1 MLEGRVADRYETL
14 EIIGRGGEATVLK
27 AIDTRHQ
34 RLVALKVRTLPPG
47 ESSEDLLAEA
57 RVLLSL
63 PAHPGLAHARDDVLE
78 DGRHLIVLDWVE
90 GVNLARLL
98 ADEGRP
104 GLPASSV
111 LRWIAQAAEALTML
125 HHHGL
130 VHGDVKPANLI
141 LDGSGRIVVVDLG
154 SSSVPMRAGPRGGTP
169 GYRAPEVAAG
179 SPADQRSDVFSLAA
193 TTFTLLTGQLPTGER
208 PTWKGLTPQV
218 AERFERA
225 LRNGLSIDPER
236 RPATPGLLVE
246 QLRAGWQDRTPSGVV
261 TALLTDVVDS
271 STLWERSPGSVPG
284 LLAEMQL
291 VIDRAVERHGG
302 QRVGSTVE
310 GDSTMSV
317 FPNAVHAVEA
327 AIELQR
333 ELMSRPDGLR
343 VRAGAATG
351 ELLQVEGDLF
361 GPTLSRAARVRE
373 LAKAGEILLAATT
386 ADIVRAAAL
395 PGVELLALG
404 PHALRG
410 LEGVD
415 DVAAVIADGVAA
427 PPDPA
432 RSPYPGLAA
441 FGLDDADLFFGREDV
456 VEQCLGLLRGA
467 GFVAIVGASGS
478 GKTSVALAGVAPRLG
493 DVVIVRPGPE
503 PARSMDAA
511 GLADR
516 QEAVLVVD
524 QLEEL
529 VILCRAPEQRTA
541 FVDAMLGHP
550 GGLVVTV
557 RADLYGEFGSFPELA
572 RQLASSQV
580 LLGPLGTP
588 DLIRAVNEPAQRC
601 GLVIEEGLAEVIS
614 AELGDA
620 PGALPLLGHALRE
633 AWLRRE
639 GRTITLAGYRAS
651 GGVRSAIG
659 ATADR
664 ALAALDDSGRTVA
677 RQILLRMVEL
687 RSDGDDARRWVGRD
701 ELVDL
706 DPATAQDVLRAL
718 VTSRLLVADGDQVTL
733 VHEALLRA
741 WPRLGEWIIEERAS
755 LLARQELRWAAERW
769 ALGGRSEG
777 DLYRGLR
784 LDAALE
790 LATQEHLGG
799 HEESFVEA
807 SRAQRA
813 RDQAEARRRTRRLRV
828 LATVSSVLAVVAL
841 AVGAIAVVQRNEAR
855 DAREVADASAIEAD
869 DAAAAAEEAAAAADG
884 ERAAADAAARSAQ
897 IEALVGRVESLRVT
911 QRDAAALLALEA
923 FRLEDN
929 ARTRSALLSTF
940 TQDDGFLDAHRYDSE
955 LGGSGIMTPD
965 DSAYVVDPSG
975 RLRAYD
981 LETGDRGEPFPRLF
995 DGATAFAALDV
1006 TRDGDAIAQVAFG
1019 FLARASATLG
1029 VFDTS
1034 TRALR
1039 FAPVT
1044 LDSVNGVAFTPDG
1057 KHLAISL
1064 GEDGRLLVLDAMTG
1078 SAVADVP
1085 GIPDPPGDFTLPRL
1099 ALVGADLVIASGDS
1113 SLRVFDGT
1121 TFELR
1126 RTIPA
1131 PRDQLIVIRDA
1142 GDGTAI
1148 IAGLQ
1153 TVARIDIGAGEERW
1167 RHPTPG
1173 TCTQVTVVPSRGTL
1187 YCGDSFGRL
1196 EERDLSTGLV
1206 LRELDAQNGNSGE
1219 LYPARQGT
1227 ELVSFSDNEPVVS
1240 RWRLDGSGP
1249 ITRVIAPGWNAFLF
1263 SPDGTKLTVERGV
1276 FPAAHESQVVDV
1288 ETGRVVRDLE
1298 GVAVPNWL
1306 DDDTIRGATI
1316 NGEGALELVHV
1327 ELAGG
1332 PVVSDGIFP
1341 GPVPAEAL
1349 GESTKSKVLLRYEDG
1364 ADAEI
1369 AVFDPATAAI
1379 GPKVRVENFLSMA
1392 ISRNGDRFATGGA
1405 DGVVVYDGLT
1415 GQEVGAI
1422 PGSTRSG
1429 VFITPA
1435 DQLFVSSIGGEL
1447 TQYDL
1452 DTLEP
1457 IRTFGGSRGYVQRVF
1472 GSLDGS
1478 IIVTNGGDRSV
1489 TLFDVASGVRLGAP
1503 ITVADDALNNIALSP
1518 DGKRL
1523 AVNSSEGV
1531 QIWDLEPSHWTDTA
1545 CRVAGRN
1552 LTREE
1557 WDTNIGDLAPYR
1569 ASCPD
1574 LPFAG

>member
-1 MLEGRVADRYETL
+1 MPEGRVADRYETL
-14 EIIGRGGEATVLK
+14 EVIGRGGEATVLK

-34 RLVALKVRTLPPG
+34 RLVALKVRTLPPDG
-47 ESSEDLLAEA
+47 PSGDLLAEA

-63 PAHPGLAHARDDVLE
+63 PAHPGLAHARDDLLE

-104 GLPASSV
+104 GLPASSI
-111 LRWIAQAAEALTML
+111 LRWIAQAAEALTVL
-125 HHHGL
+125 HQHGL

-141 LDGSGRIVVVDLG
+141 LDGTGRVVLVDLG

-169 GYRAPEVAAG
+169 GYRAPEVAAA
-179 SPADQRSDVFSLAA
+179 SPADPRSDVFSLAA
-193 TTFTLLTGQLPTGER
+193 TTFTLLTGQPPTGEK
-208 PTWKGLTPQV
+208 PAWNGLAPEI
-218 AERFERA
+218 ADRLESA
-225 LRNGLSIDPER
+225 LRTGLAIDPER

-246 QLRAGWQDRTPSGVV
+246 QLRAGWQDQTPAGVV
-261 TALLTDVVDS
+261 TALLTDVVGS
-271 STLWERSPGSVPG
+271 SKLWEQSPASVPG

-291 VIDRAVERHGG
+291 VIDRAVEGHGG
-302 QRVGSTVE
+302 HRVGSTVE
-310 GDSTMSV
+310 GDATMSV
-317 FPNAVHAVEA
+317 FPNAVQAVEA

-333 ELMSRPDGLR
+333 ALMSRPDGLR

-351 ELLQVEGDLF
+351 ELLQVDGDF
-361 GPTLSRAARVRE
+361 YGPTLSRAARVRE
-373 LAKAGEILLAATT
+373 LANAGEVLLSATT
-386 ADIVRAAAL
+386 AGIVRLADL
-395 PGVELLALG
+395 PGVELLDLG
-404 PHALRG
+404 SHVLRG

-432 RSPYPGLAA
+432 RSPYPGLAS
-441 FGLDDADLFFGREDV
+441 FGLHDADLFFGREDV
-456 VEQCLGLLRGA
+456 VEQCIGLLGGA
-467 GFVAIVGASGS
+467 RFVAIVGASGS

-503 PARSMDAA
+503 PSRSMAAA

-529 VILCRAPEQRTA
+529 VILCRDPEERAA
-541 FVDAMLGHP
+541 FVDAVLGHP

-588 DLIRAVNEPAQRC
+588 DLLRAVNEPARHC
-601 GLVIEEGLAEVIS
+601 GLAIEEGLAEVIS

-664 ALAALDDSGRTVA
+664 ALAALDDSGRAVA

-687 RSDGDDARRWVGRD
+687 RSDGDDARRWVAID
-701 ELVDL
+701 ELARL
-706 DPATAQDVLRAL
+706 DPVKAQDVLRML
-718 VTSRLLVADGDQVTL
+718 VTSRLLVADGDQITL

-741 WPRLGEWIIEERAS
+741 WPRLGEWITEERAS
-755 LLARQELRWAAERW
+755 LLARQELRWAAQRW
-769 ALGGRSEG
+769 EAGGRSDS
-777 DLYRGLR
+777 DLYRGRR
-784 LDAALE
+784 LDAAVE
-790 LATQEHLGG
+790 LATEEHLARFEG
-799 HEESFVEA
+799 EFIEA

-813 RDQAEARRRTRRLRV
+813 REQAEARRRTRRLRV
-828 LATVSSVLAVVAL
+828 LAAVSSFLAVAAL
-841 AVGAIAVVQRNEAR
+841 TVGAIAVVQRNEAR
-855 DAREVADASAIEAD
+855 DARAVADASAIAAD
-869 DAAAAAEEAAAAADG
+869 DAAAAAED

-897 IEALVGRVESLRVT
+897 IEALVGRAESLRVT
-911 QRDAAALLALEA
+911 QRDAAALLAVEA

-940 TQDDGFLDAHRYDSE
+940 TQDDGFLDAHRFHSD
-955 LGGSGIMTPD
+955 LGGSGIVTPD
-965 DSAYVVDPSG
+965 DAAYVVDPNG

-981 LETGDRGEPFPRLF
+981 LQTGHRGESFPELLS
-995 DGATAFAALDV
+995 GAHSFSALDV
-1006 TRDGDAIAQVAFG
+1006 TRSGDAIAQVAFRV
-1019 FLARASATLG
+1019 LERASATLG
-1029 VFDTS
+1029 VFETG

-1039 FAPVT
+1039 FAPVP
-1044 LDSVNGVAFTPDG
+1044 LMDSVNGVAFTADG

-1064 GEDGRLLVLDAMTG
+1064 GEDGRLLVVDAMTG
-1078 SAVADVP
+1078 STVADVP
-1085 GIPDPPGDFTLPRL
+1085 GIPALPGDSTFPRL
-1099 ALVGADLVIASGDS
+1099 ALVGTDLVIASGDG

-1121 TFELR
+1121 SFELR

-1131 PRDQLIVIRDA
+1131 PRDPSVVIRDV

-1148 IAGLQ
+1148 VAGLQ
-1153 TVARIDIGAGEERW
+1153 TLARIDIGTAEERW
-1167 RHPTPG
+1167 RHPAPE
-1173 TCTQVTVVPSRGTL
+1173 TCVNVTVVASRSTI
-1187 YCGDSFGRL
+1187 YCGNPYGRL
-1196 EERDLSTGLV
+1196 EERDLTTGLV
-1206 LRELDAQNGNSGE
+1206 LRELDAQNGNSGD

-1249 ITRVIAPGWNAFLF
+1249 LTRVIAPGWDAFLF

-1276 FPAAHESQVVDV
+1276 FPAGYESQVVDV
-1288 ETGRVVRDLE
+1288 ETGRVVRDLQ
-1298 GVAVPNWL
+1298 GVSPPSWL
-1306 DDDTIRGATI
+1306 DDDTIGGAI
-1316 NGEGALELVHV
+1316 VNDDGAVELAHV

-1332 PVVSDGIFP
+1332 AVVRDGIVLDR
-1341 GPVPAEAL
+1341 VPEEAL
-1349 GESTKSKVLLRYEDG
+1349 IESTKSKVLLRYADG
-1364 ADAEI
+1364 TGSEI
-1369 AVFDPATAAI
+1369 AVFDPATGAI
-1379 GPKVRVENFLSMA
+1379 GPRVRVEGAFSMA
-1392 ISRNGDRFATGGA
+1392 ISRKGERFAAGGW
-1405 DGVVVYDGLT
+1405 DGVIVYDGLT

-1422 PGSTRSG
+1422 PNSTNSG

-1452 DTLEP
+1452 ATLTP
-1457 IRTFGGSRGYVQRVF
+1457 IRTFGGSRGYVQRLF
-1472 GSLDGS
+1472 GSLDGTT
-1478 IIVTNGGDRSV
+1478 IVTNGGDRSV
-1489 TLFDVASGVRLGAP
+1489 TLFDVASGVRLGSPLA
-1503 ITVADDALNNIALSP
+1503 VADEVLNHIALSP

-1523 AVNSSEGV
+1523 AVDSSEGV
-1531 QIWDLEPSHWTDTA
+1531 QIWDLEPSHWTDAA

-1557 WDTNIGDLAPYR
+1557 WDTNIGALAPYR